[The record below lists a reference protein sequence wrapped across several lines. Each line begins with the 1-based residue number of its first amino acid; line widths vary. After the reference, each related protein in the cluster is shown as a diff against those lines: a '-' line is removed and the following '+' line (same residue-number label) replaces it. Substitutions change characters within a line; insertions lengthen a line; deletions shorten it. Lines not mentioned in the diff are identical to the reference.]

1 MTPTNLAMSGDQHA
15 ALIAHLLPLDGQEAA
30 AILLCGLGFA
40 DCPDFLVH
48 DILPIPI
55 DDCAARAADG
65 ITWPGSRLAEAQA
78 RAEDEALTLILI
90 HSHPGGYFAFSEVD
104 DASDR
109 TVMANL
115 FAGWC
120 GTPPAAIGS
129 AIIVPGGA
137 IRARAH
143 TPDGKWCDL
152 AVRVAGDEII
162 YFRPDGD
169 HTLPMAFG
177 DAMTLELGRR
187 RACVIG
193 VSGTG
198 SIVAEQLAR
207 LGFGSI
213 ALIDFDHIETKN
225 LNRILNA
232 TTRDAEEGRLKVEMV
247 AEAIHS
253 HRPGTEVASIAD
265 SILSR
270 PAVTAAALSD
280 VIFSCVDSAE
290 GRQIADLVAQAFMLP
305 LIDMGVSLPTRRLGD
320 EGFAIADVLARV
332 DYVQPGRST
341 LGSRQVYTA
350 DALRAEYL
358 ARVAPDVH
366 AKEQAEGYI
375 KGTPQEAP
383 AVIALNMRAAS
394 TAVLE
399 YIARAFPFRHE
410 PNRRY
415 ARTLFSAAAAEEEY
429 FAEEEFEVNDSNML
443 GTGAREPLLGL
454 PMLGEDVQ

>member
-1 MTPTNLAMSGDQHA
+1 MSPSNLAMSGDQHA
-15 ALIAHLLPLDGQEAA
+15 ALIAHLLPPDGQEAA
-30 AILLCGLGFA
+30 AILLCGQGFT
-40 DCPDFLVH
+40 DRPDFLVH

-55 DDCAARAADG
+55 DDCIARATDG
-65 ITWPGSRLAEAQA
+65 ITWPGSWLAQAQA
-78 RAEDEALTLILI
+78 RAEDGALTLVLI
-90 HSHPGGYFAFSEVD
+90 HSHPGGYFAFSEID

-109 TVMANL
+109 TVIANL

-120 GTPPAAIGS
+120 GIRPAAIGS

-143 TPDGKWCDL
+143 MPDGNRHDL
-152 AVRVAGDEII
+152 AVRVAGDEILH
-162 YFRPDGD
+162 FRPDGD
-169 HTLPMAFG
+169 HTIPMAFG
-177 DAMTLELGRR
+177 DAMTSELGRR

-232 TTRDAEEGRLKVEMV
+232 TSRDAEEGRLKVEMF
-247 AEAIHS
+247 AHAIQR
-253 HRPGTEVASIAD
+253 HRPGAEVISVAE

-270 PAVTAAALSD
+270 SAVTAAALSD
-280 VIFSCVDSAE
+280 VIFLCVDSAE

-320 EGFAIADVLARV
+320 GRFAIADVLGRV

-341 LGSRQVYTA
+341 LRSRQVYTA
-350 DALRAEYL
+350 EALRAEYL

-410 PNRRY
+410 PNRSY

-429 FAEEEFEVNDSNML
+429 SAEGEFEVDDSNML
-443 GTGAREPLLGL
+443 GIGVREPLLGL
-454 PMLGEDVQ
+454 PMLGEDAR